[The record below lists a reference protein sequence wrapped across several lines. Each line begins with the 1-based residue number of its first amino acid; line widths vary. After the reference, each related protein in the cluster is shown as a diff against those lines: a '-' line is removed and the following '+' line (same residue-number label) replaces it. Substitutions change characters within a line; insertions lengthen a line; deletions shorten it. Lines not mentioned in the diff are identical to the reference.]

1 MTVSSGSFAQSTKR
15 EFLSFRIG
23 EQEYC
28 VDIMAVREIR
38 GWSRPTPLP
47 HAEDHIRGVI
57 NLRGTVILIVD
68 LARRLG
74 ISQQEENPRN
84 VIIVSRIR
92 NQTVGLMV
100 DAVSDILAVP
110 EADIQL
116 PPDLMSFH
124 ESALVKSLM
133 IVEDRMLRVLDLEAV
148 LPDHLRGA
156 A

>member
-1 MTVSSGSFAQSTKR
+1 MRWPVPGLVGRGYRPSQAARAAHRGLALR
-15 EFLSFRIG
+15 LPPAVEHMAERIDRQIG
-23 EQEYC
+23 
-28 VDIMAVREIR
+28 DD
-38 GWSRPTPLP
+38 PP
-47 HAEDHIRGVI
+47 HR
-57 NLRGTVILIVD
+57 
-68 LARRLG
+68 
-74 ISQQEENPRN
+74 
-84 VIIVSRIR
+84 IIVSRIR